1 MLKWWCVLERSSE
14 LSRSADER
22 WGVVSR
28 ILCCGLGLLFLSAC
42 ASTKAQVTEQDISGP
57 QPRPDRILV
66 FDFAYSPS
74 QVRLDRG
81 ISAEILEA
89 AKREPRT
96 AQELAVGKKV
106 AEAVA
111 ENLVAEIQKM
121 GLPAQRASGQPTPQ
135 GHTVSIEGQF
145 LSIDEGNRT
154 ERVVIGLGAG
164 RTKVDTAVQVFQDS
178 LYGELVLE
186 KLDVAAKSGRKPG
199 AAETMGVGAAMGH
212 LVISAAATAASTA
225 AGEGFG
231 SNVDADGKRTAKAV
245 AKELR
250 KLFVREGWTTP

>member
-1 MLKWWCVLERSSE
+1 MAC
-14 LSRSADER
+14 A
-22 WGVVSR
+22 GT
-28 ILCCGLGLLFLSAC
+28 LLALAC
-42 ASTKAQVTEQDISGP
+42 ASTKLQTTEQDISGP

-66 FDFAYSPS
+66 FDFAYAPS

-81 ISAEILEA
+81 ISAEIMEA
-89 AKREPRT
+89 AKGEPRT
-96 AQELAVGKKV
+96 AQELAAGRKV

-121 GLPAQRASGQPTPQ
+121 GLPAQRASGQPSPK

-154 ERVVIGLGAG
+154 ERILIGLGEG
-164 RTKVDTAVQVFQDS
+164 RTTVDTAVQVYRDS

-186 KLDVAAKSGRKPG
+186 KLEVAAKSGRKPG
-199 AAETMGVGAAMGH
+199 AAETMGIGAAMGH
-212 LVISAAATAASTA
+212 LIVSAAATGASAA
-225 AGEGFG
+225 AGESFG
-231 SNVDADGKRTAKAV
+231 TSVDADGKRTAKAV

-250 KLFVREGWTTP
+250 ALFVQEGWLAK